1 VVTLLK
7 VVKVCVIVLYC
18 ILLQYT
24 AVSNEINFFYVDFRS
39 GGPGGKAF
47 GEGGEREKWIIIGLV
62 GTVALLGTLA
72 YYEMGY
78 KEIAWKE
85 FVNK

>member
-1 VVTLLK
+1 MFWWFLGVW
-7 VVKVCVIVLYC
+7 
-18 ILLQYT
+18 
-24 AVSNEINFFYVDFRS
+24 INLIFYFSRS

-47 GEGGEREKWIIIGLV
+47 GDGGEREKWFIIGIV

>member
-1 VVTLLK
+1 
-7 VVKVCVIVLYC
+7 VCI
-18 ILLQYT
+18 
-24 AVSNEINFFYVDFRS
+24 YVEFRS
-39 GGPGGKAF
+39 GGSGGKAF
-47 GEGGEREKWIIIGLV
+47 GDGGEREREMWIIIGLV
-62 GTVALLGTLA
+62 GTVTLLGTLA

>member
-1 VVTLLK
+1 V
-7 VVKVCVIVLYC
+7 
-18 ILLQYT
+18 
-24 AVSNEINFFYVDFRS
+24 YVYFRF
-39 GGPGGKAF
+39 GRPGGK
-47 GEGGEREKWIIIGLV
+47 EGGEREKWIIIGLV

>member
-1 VVTLLK
+1 VNV
-7 VVKVCVIVLYC
+7 
-18 ILLQYT
+18 
-24 AVSNEINFFYVDFRS
+24 YVYFRFGGS
-39 GGPGGKAF
+39 GGK
-47 GEGGEREKWIIIGLV
+47 EGGEREKWIIIGLV

>member
-1 VVTLLK
+1 LNEY
-7 VVKVCVIVLYC
+7 VCVG
-18 ILLQYT
+18 
-24 AVSNEINFFYVDFRS
+24 FRS
-39 GGPGGKAF
+39 GGPGGKTF
-47 GEGGEREKWIIIGLV
+47 GEGGEREKWIVIGMV

-85 FVNK
+85 FVNKYAYIYLQLLNGI